1 MSDLTQIYRQDIGE
15 VITGEEVNSLVSE
28 IIHTLQDDYG
38 YLKPQSKSTAGNIQG
53 NGVYNWEAHNVLE
66 DLIKKRYYIK
76 EEDDDA
82 TQQMIDDNTI
92 GIGELE

>member
-15 VITGEEVNSLVSE
+15 VITGEEVYSLVSE

-38 YLKPQSKSTAGNIQG
+38 YLKPQPKSTAGNIQG
-53 NGVYNWEAHNVLE
+53 DGVYNWEAHNVLE

-76 EEDDDA
+76 EEDDA

>member
-38 YLKPQSKSTAGNIQG
+38 YLKPQPKSTAGNIQG
-53 NGVYNWEAHNVLE
+53 DGGYNWEAHNVLE

-76 EEDDDA
+76 EEDDA

>member
-38 YLKPQSKSTAGNIQG
+38 YLKPQPKSTAGNIQG
-53 NGVYNWEAHNVLE
+53 DGVYNWEAHNVLE

-76 EEDDDA
+76 EEDDA

>member
-1 MSDLTQIYRQDIGE
+1 MSDLTQIYRQDVGE

-38 YLKPQSKSTAGNIQG
+38 YLKPQPKSTAGNIQG
-53 NGVYNWEAHNVLE
+53 DGVYNWEAHNVLE

-76 EEDDDA
+76 EEDDA